1 MHDRLLHCR
10 DAQLPTQNSTSRIL
24 TTLTATRCTEVE
36 RTLARYFVPCPNFA
50 WRAALGMQPMPPV
63 NSGGRYAQKTAD
75 IARGMPGASET
86 YSSLGPT
93 EQNRQ
98 NFRGHY
104 SDLHDNHYDH
114 ITALNASSRQALLHV
129 RRATVLHC
137 IGSSRS
143 KPAGDPDVV
152 SPSTTLL

>member
-1 MHDRLLHCR
+1 M
-10 DAQLPTQNSTSRIL
+10 DAQLPSRSSTIRIL
-24 TTLTATRCTEVE
+24 TTLTVTRCTEVE

-50 WRAALGMQPMPPV
+50 WRAAFGMQPMPPV

-75 IARGMPGASET
+75 IARGMPRTSET

-93 EQNRQ
+93 KQNC
-98 NFRGHY
+98 FVHKIFVVITVTY
-104 SDLHDNHYDH
+104 MTTITITY

-143 KPAGDPDVV
+143 KPAGDPA
-152 SPSTTLL
+152 